1 MTVDSYGLPHNYFSY
16 PLAYSLVV
24 LPLSVARWS
33 LDNHK
38 DVPSAAFFFGQ
49 FMLNLSGAINVL
61 LFLTIRPQLLLFA
74 PPHKATE
81 PDAQIPHLNTGP
93 VIILRAV
100 QCEHAPGMTGRPVDN
115 MEKRP
120 RNVTFAGSTGRNSEA
135 PPRVDSRQ
143 RLDDI

>member
-1 MTVDSYGLPHNYFSY
+1 MF
-16 PLAYSLVV
+16 
-24 LPLSVARWS
+24 
-33 LDNHK
+33 
-38 DVPSAAFFFGQ
+38 
-49 FMLNLSGAINVL
+49 NLSSAINVL
-61 LFLTIRPQLLLFA
+61 LFLIIRPQLLLFA

-100 QCEHAPGMTGRPVDN
+100 QREHAPGMTGRPVDN

-120 RNVTFAGSTGRNSEA
+120 RNFTFAGSRNSEA
-135 PPRVDSRQ
+135 PPRVGSRQ